1 MVALATV
8 PVVTVLPVDA
18 VVKPL
23 ELVDSIAAVVP
34 LCVVLMTTPV
44 DSV

>member
-1 MVALATV
+1 VVALATV

-23 ELVDSIAAVVP
+23 KLVETVDSVVP
-34 LCVVLMTTPV
+34 LCAVVVEILE
-44 DSV
+44 